1 MAFTLEKFSYYTTG
15 YPKSKCPIYETVQ
28 VFISD
33 FTVNENGTPIHY
45 PHYHIKFDTFFKNTL
60 YWVGAKRKVNSKS
73 YWEESCL
80 DFLEE
85 KFLDFLAHGT
95 LLIIGIGLKI
105 LYFFLFYNEIEL
117 TELLHRHLRILRVF

>member
-1 MAFTLEKFSYYTTG
+1 MKIVHLFRYT
-15 YPKSKCPIYETVQ
+15 
-28 VFISD
+28 FL
-33 FTVNENGTPIHY
+33 
-45 PHYHIKFDTFFKNTL
+45 HYHHIIFDTFFKNTL

-95 LLIIGIGLKI
+95 LLIIGIGLKNS
-105 LYFFLFYNEIEL
+105 LFFPIQ
-117 TELLHRHLRILRVF
+117 